1 MTNETGKC
9 ETTLAV
15 ELLNQA
21 RDIVNLQKELRAV
34 GQQSAQ
40 NSFLLSQIKGLVE
53 TLAKHHAEELEKA
66 KVSEAS
72 NITETP
78 QAA

>member
-1 MTNETGKC
+1 MTNEKKE
-9 ETTLAV
+9 ETIVAL
-15 ELLNQA
+15 ELLAQS
-21 RDIVNLQKELRAV
+21 RDISNLQKEVKAI

-53 TLAKHHAEELEKA
+53 TLAKHHAEEMAKA
-66 KVSEAS
+66 KAA
-72 NITETP
+72 ETPTSVESP

>member
-1 MTNETGKC
+1 MTNEKE
-9 ETTLAV
+9 ETTIAL

-21 RDIVNLQKELRAV
+21 RDIVTLQKELRAV

-53 TLAKHHAEELEKA
+53 TLAKHHAEEMAKA
-66 KVSEAS
+66 KAAEVTA
-72 NITETP
+72 ITETP